1 MNADQAE
8 KIEARSSHQEETAL
22 MSLSDISILS
32 TYPGIGN
39 PKDVSIALGIPESSV
54 RELCRT
60 GRLRAFKVGSLWKI
74 PKIWLIEFIE
84 SNASSQSLNAVKQ
97 GGDALW
103 HG

>member
-1 MNADQAE
+1 MNTNQTE
-8 KIEARSSHQEETAL
+8 KIEARPSRQEDAAL

-60 GRLRAFKVGSLWKI
+60 RKLRAFKCGSLWKI
-74 PKIWLIEFIE
+74 PKAWLLEFIE
-84 SNASSQSLNAVKQ
+84 R
-97 GGDALW
+97 GGTDD
-103 HG
+103 